1 MMYTNKKMYNN
12 TKVTPQNANTAV
24 YEFILI

>member
-1 MMYTNKKMYNN
+1 MNAY

-24 YEFILI
+24 LLYIFLLVYIISF